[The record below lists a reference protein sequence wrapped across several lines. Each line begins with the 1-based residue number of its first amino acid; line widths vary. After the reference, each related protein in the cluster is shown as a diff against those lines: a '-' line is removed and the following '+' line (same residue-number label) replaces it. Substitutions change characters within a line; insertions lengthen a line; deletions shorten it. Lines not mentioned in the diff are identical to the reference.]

1 MEWPK
6 DLPWFR
12 LQQWYFYGVA
22 TFFSYGRFLKAKL
35 ARSVASHATAGS
47 GVASLGLGNVG
58 MFLLAH
64 HSMMS
69 YLGWMCG
76 FVLFVLSLRKRRY
89 VYQFGQFAWTH
100 MIVATVLMQSS
111 CFVANVL
118 EGLIWFVFPVVI
130 VVFNDIAAYL
140 CGFFIGRTPLIKI
153 SPKKTWEGF
162 IGAFVLTILAAPFIA
177 RAMQTQTWLTCPA
190 PDHLRMWG
198 QNVECDADP
207 LFRMTTVSVG
217 DLAQARSTI
226 SHWFPYDR
234 VRAVNAGP

>member
-47 GVASLGLGNVG
+47 GVASLGLRHVG

-162 IGAFVLTILAAPFIA
+162 LGGAFTTMLMAMVFVDFFHHDFWLCPQPMFANKPFEPWSKLKCEPEI
-177 RAMQTQTWLTCPA
+177 
-190 PDHLRMWG
+190 
-198 QNVECDADP
+198 
-207 LFRMTTVSVG
+207 
-217 DLAQARSTI
+217 RSNFEEVVWAI
-226 SHWFPYDR
+226 DCY
-234 VRAVNAGP
+234 G

>member
-1 MEWPK
+1 
-6 DLPWFR
+6 
-12 LQQWYFYGVA
+12 
-22 TFFSYGRFLKAKL
+22 
-35 ARSVASHATAGS
+35 
-47 GVASLGLGNVG
+47 

-140 CGFFIGRTPLIKI
+140 CGFLIGRTPLIKI

-226 SHWFPYDR
+226 SHRFPYDR
-234 VRAVNAGP
+234 VRAVNAVP